1 MAYNPK
7 RRNYV
12 MSGPKY
18 AKFKA
23 DEKDY
28 DYKLIDKRTDEIVSS
43 PEKLFEYLEFQS
55 RMDRYTVANAMLIMS
70 RCPQASQLKEKEEWE
85 KLNISLK
92 KGANEIHVLK
102 PEKYFKNGKAQ
113 TSTNVKYVYDISQTN
128 ALPDPEKAKRY
139 DERALVSALLAT
151 AKIEKVVAKELPIS
165 DTCAFFDCENNTL
178 VLKEKGGSGA
188 KLFQDIARE
197 LSLSEIAYNSDE
209 YNRSECEFPAECSVY
224 MLCRKYG
231 IDTQGLNI
239 QSVPDEWANKEQKD
253 VRLNLTMA
261 RDSLNTIGSRMY
273 NELNREKEP
282 KQQEQQSR

>member
-7 RRNYV
+7 RRNYM

-18 AKFKA
+18 VKFKT
-23 DEKDY
+23 DEKNY
-28 DYKLIDKRTDEIVSS
+28 DYGLIDKRTEEIVANS
-43 PEKLFEYLEFQS
+43 EKLIEYLEFQS

-70 RCPQASQLKEKEEWE
+70 RCPQASQLKEKDDWE
-85 KLNISLK
+85 KLNISVK
-92 KGANEIHVLK
+92 KGADKIHVLE
-102 PEKYFKNGKAQ
+102 PVKYFKNGKAQ
-113 TSTNVKYVYDISQTN
+113 MNMNVKYVYDISQTN

-151 AKIEKVVAKELPIS
+151 AKIEKVVAKELSVPDS
-165 DTCAFFDCENNTL
+165 CAFYDSENNTL

-209 YNRSECEFPAECSVY
+209 YNRSDCEFSAECSAY

-231 IDTQGLNI
+231 IDTRGLNI
-239 QSVPDEWANKEQKD
+239 HSVPEEWADKENKD

-273 NELNREKEP
+273 AELNREKEP
-282 KQQEQQSR
+282 KQQEQAR

>member
-1 MAYNPK
+1 M
-7 RRNYV
+7 
-12 MSGPKY
+12 MSKSDY
-18 AKFKA
+18 SKFKN
-23 DEKDY
+23 DEKHY
-28 DYKLIDKRTDEIVSS
+28 DYALVDKRTDEIVSS
-43 PEKLFEYLEFQS
+43 PEKLIEYLEFQS

-70 RCPQASQLKEKEEWE
+70 RCPEASQLKEKEDWE
-85 KLNISLK
+85 KLNISVK
-92 KGANEIHVLK
+92 KGAEKIHVLEPK
-102 PEKYFKNGKAQ
+102 KYFKDGKAQ
-113 TSTNVKYVYDISQTN
+113 TNTNVKYVYDISQTN

-151 AKIEKVVAKELPIS
+151 AKIEKVVAKELPVS
-165 DTCAFFDCENNTL
+165 DSCAFYDSENNTL
-178 VLKEKGGSGA
+178 ILKEKGGSGA

-209 YNRSECEFPAECSVY
+209 YNRSECESSAECSTY

-239 QSVPDEWANKEQKD
+239 HSVPDEWANDEKKD

-273 NELNREKEP
+273 AELNREKEP
-282 KQQEQQSR
+282 KQQEQSR

>member
-1 MAYNPK
+1 MAYKPK
-7 RRNYV
+7 RKNYM
-12 MSGPKY
+12 MSKSDY
-18 AKFKA
+18 SKFKN
-23 DEKDY
+23 DEKHY
-28 DYKLIDKRTDEIVSS
+28 DYALVDKRTDEIVSS
-43 PEKLFEYLEFQS
+43 PEKLIEYLEFQS

-70 RCPQASQLKEKEEWE
+70 RCPEASQLKEKEDWE
-85 KLNISLK
+85 KLNISVK
-92 KGANEIHVLK
+92 KGAEKIHVLEPK
-102 PEKYFKNGKAQ
+102 KYFKDGKAQ
-113 TSTNVKYVYDISQTN
+113 TNTNVKYVYDISQTN

-151 AKIEKVVAKELPIS
+151 AKIEKVVAKELPVS
-165 DTCAFFDCENNTL
+165 DSCAFYDSENNTL
-178 VLKEKGGSGA
+178 ILKEKGGSGA

-209 YNRSECEFPAECSVY
+209 YNRSECESSAECSTY

-239 QSVPDEWANKEQKD
+239 HSVPDEWANDEKKD

-273 NELNREKEP
+273 AELNREKEP
-282 KQQEQQSR
+282 KQQEQSR